1 MTVGKSLFVPVSLRQ
16 PVHPWLKQLHVT
28 YLPGPSTPMSA
39 DVAQTVARR
48 FGELGHILQE
58 RPTEETDLVLTTAR
72 FGEPLSWRS
81 APAFQLRRQYGLS
94 HTPQFWTVM
103 QARPAEFAALLAHF
117 ERALAKDPID
127 PADFRFPG
135 LAPTAWRPLVEQGR
149 RAGAILSVER
159 LLQAQGL
166 TLGILLVIGEETPEY
181 AYHFN
186 LVGSYATSDAHS
198 EGFYDDIVLR
208 IATALSA
215 DVVAKH
221 VVEPPPVPQAV
232 WQRLVTPGAMQ
243 RASLEFGRRDFFTEM
258 VRIADLVS
266 VPAMTD
272 AVASQYSEGC
282 FATWEPDLDAL
293 VTTTTGSARPV
304 DKGHLTENDLA
315 VVTGVQASGRGVIVR
330 HVEGLRNDP
339 PSSEGFEMIDLDNAL
354 PRITLDAS
362 WGVERSVPVVRSK
375 LHSHRGV
382 RAFDPR
388 RVEYVP
394 LAPVYFALPVTCGTF
409 AQAQGVRN
417 VFAQAECLRNP
428 DDPRQVAFTLLPT
441 HGVFIVEKWVA
452 GKAPFQVIWEY
463 MDAGYLQ
470 IDSKVP
476 QGPEPYFP
484 QHVYPA

>member
-1 MTVGKSLFVPVSLRQ
+1 MTVEATFASPALLTR
-16 PVHPWLKQLHVT
+16 PVHPWLKKLRVT

-39 DVAQTVARR
+39 EVAERLMQR
-48 FGELGHILQE
+48 FGELGHVVQE
-58 RPTEETDLVLTTAR
+58 RPTDETDVVFTTAR
-72 FGEPLSWRS
+72 FGEPLSWRQ
-81 APAFQLRRQYGLS
+81 APAFQLRRQFGLS
-94 HTPQFWTVM
+94 HTPQFWTIM
-103 QARPAEFAALLAHF
+103 QARPAEFDALLAHF

-127 PADFRFPG
+127 LADFQFPG
-135 LAPTAWRPLVEQGR
+135 LAPTAYRPLVEQGR

-166 TLGILLVIGEETPEY
+166 TLGILLVIGDETPEY

-186 LVGSYATSDAHS
+186 LVGSYARSDARS
-198 EGFYDDIVLR
+198 PGFYDEVVLR
-208 IATALSA
+208 IVTAMSA
-215 DVVAKH
+215 EEVARY
-221 VVEPPPVPQAV
+221 VVEPPPVPRAV
-232 WQRLVTPGAMQ
+232 WERLSTPKAMQ
-243 RASLEFGRRDFFTEM
+243 RASLEFGGRGFFTEM

-282 FATWEPDLDAL
+282 FSTWEPDLDAL
-293 VTTTTGSARPV
+293 IATATGSARPV
-304 DKGHLTENDLA
+304 DKGHLTENDLV
-315 VVTGVQASGRGVIVR
+315 VVTGVQPNGRGVVVR

-339 PSSEGFEMIDLDNAL
+339 PSSEGFEMVDLDNTL
-354 PRITLDAS
+354 PRIQLGPA
-362 WGVERSVPVVRSK
+362 WGAERSVPVVRSK

-382 RAFDPR
+382 KAYDPR

-394 LAPVYFALPVTCGTF
+394 MAAVYFALPVTCGTY
-409 AQAQGVRN
+409 AQAQGVRS
-417 VFAQAECLRNP
+417 VFAQAQCLLNP

-452 GKAPFQVIWEY
+452 GKEPFQVIWEY

-484 QHVYPA
+484 RTV

>member
-1 MTVGKSLFVPVSLRQ
+1 MTVGATLNIPARLDR
-16 PVHPWLKQLHVT
+16 PLHPWLKTLHVS
-28 YLPGPSTPMSA
+28 YLPGPSTPMA
-39 DVAQTVARR
+39 AGVAQQLVQR
-48 FGELGHILQE
+48 FSDLGHVPQE
-58 RPTEETDLVLTTAR
+58 QPTNETDVVLTTAL
-72 FGEPLSWRS
+72 FGEPLNWRS

-127 PADFRFPG
+127 LADFQFPG
-135 LAPTAWRPLVEQGR
+135 LSPTAYRPLVEQGR

-166 TLGILLVIGEETPEY
+166 TLGILLVIGDETPEY

-198 EGFYDDIVLR
+198 AGFYDDIVLR
-208 IATALSA
+208 ITTAMSA
-215 DVVAKH
+215 DEVAKY
-221 VVEPPPVPQAV
+221 VIEPPIVPQAV
-232 WQRLVTPGAMQ
+232 WNGLATPPAMQ
-243 RASLEFGRRDFFTEM
+243 RASLEFGNRDFFTEM

-282 FATWEPDLDAL
+282 FSTWEPALDAL
-293 VTTTTGSARPV
+293 VATTTGSARPV
-304 DKGHLTENDLA
+304 DKGHLTQDDLA
-315 VVTGVQASGRGVIVR
+315 VVTGVQANGRGVVVR
-330 HVEGLRNDP
+330 QVAGLRNDP

-354 PRITLDAS
+354 PKITLDPA
-362 WGVERSVPVVRSK
+362 WGAMGPVPVVRSK

-382 RAFDPR
+382 KAFDPR
-388 RVEYVP
+388 LVEYVP

-409 AQAQGVRN
+409 AQAQGVRA

-452 GKAPFQVIWEY
+452 GKAPFQTLWEY

-470 IDSKVP
+470 IDRTVP
-476 QGPEPYFP
+476 QGPTPFWPREL
-484 QHVYPA
+484 

>member
-1 MTVGKSLFVPVSLRQ
+1 MTVGESSFLSTVRNLPL
-16 PVHPWLKQLHVT
+16 HPWLKKLHVT
-28 YLPGPSTPMSA
+28 YLPGPATPMSA
-39 DVAQTVARR
+39 EAAQKLTQR
-48 FGELGHILQE
+48 FGELGHIVDE
-58 RPTEETDLVLTTAR
+58 RPTEETNVVLTTAR

-81 APAFQLRRQYGLS
+81 APAFQLRRQFGLS

-127 PADFRFPG
+127 LADFQFPG
-135 LAPTAWRPLVEQGR
+135 LAPTAYRPLVEQGR

-166 TLGILLVIGEETPEY
+166 TLGILLLIGDETPEY

-186 LVGSYATSDAHS
+186 LVGSYAISDARTA
-198 EGFYDDIVLR
+198 GFYDDIVLR
-208 IATALSA
+208 ITTAMSA
-215 DVVAKH
+215 DEVAKYA
-221 VVEPPPVPQAV
+221 VEPPIVPYAV
-232 WQRLVTPGAMQ
+232 WSALSTPAAMQ
-243 RASLEFGRRDFFTEM
+243 RASLEFGRRNFFTEM

-282 FATWEPDLDAL
+282 FSTWEPAL
-293 VTTTTGSARPV
+293 NALIATTTGSARPV

-315 VVTGVQASGRGVIVR
+315 VVTGVQASGRGVVVR
-330 HVEGLRNDP
+330 QVEGLRNDP

-354 PRITLDAS
+354 PRITLDPA
-362 WGVERSVPVVRSK
+362 WGVAGPVPVVRSK

-382 RAFDPR
+382 SAYDPR
-388 RVEYVP
+388 QVEYVP

-452 GKAPFQVIWEY
+452 GKAPFQTIWEY

-470 IDSKVP
+470 IDTKVP
-476 QGPEPYFP
+476 QGPEPFWP
-484 QHVYPA
+484 RQV